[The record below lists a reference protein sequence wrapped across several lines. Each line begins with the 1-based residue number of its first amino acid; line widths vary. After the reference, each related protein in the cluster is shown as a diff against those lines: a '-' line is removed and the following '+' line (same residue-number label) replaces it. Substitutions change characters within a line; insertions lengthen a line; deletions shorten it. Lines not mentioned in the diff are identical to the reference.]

1 MRMSRCSTRLL
12 RTGDGQQTTDDVTR
26 LPVVRPLS
34 SVVRPLRVI
43 DLGPTPY
50 SEAWDLQ
57 NLIAQEVASGQ
68 VSETLLLLEH
78 PHTYTCGRRGGRDH
92 ILASDQQ
99 LKDDGI
105 VVLDVD
111 RGGDV
116 TYHGPGQLVAYPII
130 NLHNYGSTIDYPGY
144 VRTLERVLIAA
155 LKEMGVDAHTLK
167 DYSGAWVTGPGGE
180 EKIAAI
186 GVRVDGRGITTHGI
200 ALNVKTDL
208 RFFEYIVP
216 CGITDK
222 GVTSMAQ
229 MLPEAPSMF
238 EAKDTFARHFAEVFG
253 FRLPESGDA

>member
-1 MRMSRCSTRLL
+1 MATNMIWSPPTRSDSDAPA
-12 RTGDGQQTTDDVTR
+12 R
-26 LPVVRPLS
+26 S
-34 SVVRPLRVI
+34 LRVI
-43 DLGPTPY
+43 DLGMTTY

-57 NLIAQEVASGQ
+57 NMIAQEVASGH

-92 ILASDQQ
+92 ILATDQQ

-130 NLHNYGSTIDYPGY
+130 NLHNYGDMIDYPGY

-155 LKEMGVDAHTLK
+155 LKEMDVPAHTLK
-167 DYSGAWVTGPGGE
+167 DYSGAWVTGPSGE

-222 GVTSMAQ
+222 GVASMARI
-229 MLPEAPSMF
+229 LPEAPSMF
-238 EAKDTFARHFAEVFG
+238 EVKDTFTRNFAEVFG

>member
-1 MRMSRCSTRLL
+1 MATNMAASQLTP
-12 RTGDGQQTTDDVTR
+12 DVEDAA
-26 LPVVRPLS
+26 P
-34 SVVRPLRVI
+34 RPLRVL
-43 DLGPTPY
+43 DLGSIAY

-57 NLIAQEVASGQ
+57 NRIAQEVASGH
-68 VSETLLLLEH
+68 VAETLLLLEH

-92 ILASDQQ
+92 ILATDEQ
-99 LKDDGI
+99 LHDKGI

-130 NLHNYGSTIDYPGY
+130 NLRNYGSVIDYPGY

-155 LKEMGVDAHTLK
+155 LDEMGVQAHMLQ
-167 DYSGAWVTGPGGE
+167 DFSGAWVHGADGE

-186 GVRVDGRGITTHGI
+186 GVRVDGRGVTTHGI
-200 ALNVKTDL
+200 ALNVTTDL
-208 RFFEYIVP
+208 RLFDYIVP

-222 GVTSMAQ
+222 GVASMANI
-229 MLPEAPSMF
+229 LPDVPSMI
-238 EAKDTFARHFAEVFG
+238 EVKDTFARHFAVVFN